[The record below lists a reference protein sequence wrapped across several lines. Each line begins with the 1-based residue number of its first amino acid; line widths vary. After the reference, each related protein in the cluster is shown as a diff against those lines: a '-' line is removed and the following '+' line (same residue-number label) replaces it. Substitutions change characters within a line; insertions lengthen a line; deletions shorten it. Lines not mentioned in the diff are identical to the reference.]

1 MAKNKVVDK
10 NQPKSLTSA
19 QRMFVEQLQTR
30 FGERF
35 TLVKRAELKKAAKEI
50 LKTATAPAWITRN
63 LKVRIKA
70 KRGMYDLS
78 VLLKLPVVAF
88 DEPKK
93 AKKKTVAKAP
103 KAPKAPKETPVVDNI
118 PVPVIDTET
127 ALAVAAGKKLK
138 KPTKKV
144 VVPES
149 EPEEVEIKSQDEK
162 EEDPFADVE

>member
-1 MAKNKVVDK
+1 MAKDKVADK

-50 LKTATAPAWITRN
+50 LKTAAAPAWITRN
-63 LKVRIKA
+63 KKVRHKE

-78 VLLKLPVVAF
+78 ALLKLPVVAF

-93 AKKKTVAKAP
+93 AKKKIVE
-103 KAPKAPKETPVVDNI
+103 KAPKAPKEIPVVVETPA
-118 PVPVIDTET
+118 PVVDTET
-127 ALAVAAGKKLK
+127 ALAVAAGKKVK
-138 KPTKKV
+138 KPKKKV
-144 VVPES
+144 VVPEPEPEPEIEEV
-149 EPEEVEIKSQDEK
+149 EPEEVDE